1 MPDLIVSNSIPRK
14 LLADRSFLLLLLL
27 ALALRLLLA
36 ARNPALLLEDADG
49 YTAHATAT
57 LQHHGFVGPFT
68 GQPTAFRP
76 PLYPMLLAATL
87 ACGLPPIVAV
97 LLINLLTTV
106 VCCFATGW
114 LAGILLPTR
123 LPTLLC
129 VAAVALDPLLLRYSL
144 QPMTEVPCAA
154 LLTLACAVAAG
165 VCQHTARPRTVFLCG
180 LLLAVAA
187 LIRPTVLLAAATIWL
202 QLVIITL
209 RAKKPA
215 VTEQTLASP
224 LLLALGIALGLA
236 PWLARNAIQFRAFIP
251 ATTHGGYTLA
261 LGNNPDFYRDVIRG
275 SDQFPWE
282 GTALDRWQR
291 KTLADAT
298 ASGINPAD
306 ELALDRFHYD
316 LATQTMRLYPR
327 DFLRLL
333 AAVLQVLGH
342 SPDRYRCAATTLLI
356 SSWYLVLWTGLILK
370 LLQTLRHLRTAGPD
384 APTITV
390 WLCCLAFA
398 FTHLFY
404 WTDTRMRTPILP
416 LLIVLS
422 VSGGWQTLQWPGT
435 VRSSQPATG
444 SQNS

>member
-1 MPDLIVSNSIPRK
+1 M
-14 LLADRSFLLLLLL
+14 ADRSFLLLLWL

-36 ARNPALLLEDADG
+36 AHNPTLLLEDADG

-76 PLYPMLLAATL
+76 PLYPLLLAAPL

-106 VCCFATGW
+106 VCCIATGW
-114 LAGILLPTR
+114 LAGVLLLARRPA
-123 LPTLLC
+123 LLC

-154 LLTLACAVAAG
+154 LLTLACAVSAR
-165 VCQHTARPRTVFLCG
+165 VCQPTARPLTIFSSG

-187 LIRPTVLLAAATIWL
+187 LIRPTVLLAAAAIWL
-202 QLVIITL
+202 QLVICTL
-209 RAKKPA
+209 RPGKPA
-215 VTEQTLASP
+215 VAGQTPAPP

-236 PWLARNAIQFRAFIP
+236 PWLTRNAIQFRAFIP

-275 SDQFPWE
+275 TDQFPWE
-282 GTALDRWQR
+282 GAALDRWQR
-291 KTLADAT
+291 KTLTDAT
-298 ASGINPAD
+298 AAGINLAD
-306 ELALDRFHYD
+306 ELALDRFHYG
-316 LATQTMRLYPR
+316 LATQTIRLYPR
-327 DFLRLL
+327 DFLCACWLRCCRFW
-333 AAVLQVLGH
+333 AIRPAGTDGTATAV
-342 SPDRYRCAATTLLI
+342 LI
-356 SSWYLVLWTGLILK
+356 SSWYVVLWTGLILK
-370 LLQTLRHLRTAGPD
+370 LLQSLRHLRSAGPD
-384 APTITV
+384 APTFTV

-398 FTHLFY
+398 LTHLFY

-422 VSGGWQTLQWPGT
+422 VSGGWQTLQWLGT